1 MTNIFQ
7 NNAFSFKSVLN
18 QRADDKL
25 LQTTQR
31 LAAELDILRN
41 RDVGLALGKVT
52 GSSQSPSETVLNTQ
66 QDFISKAIQ
75 DIIDIRE
82 SLGITEAA
90 GANRPLE
97 ELFQVNKGSVVDQE
111 L

>member
-1 MTNIFQ
+1 MFP

-41 RDVGLALGKVT
+41 RDMSVALGENT
-52 GSSQSPSETVLNTQ
+52 GKALSPSETVLNTQ

-97 ELFQVNKGSVVDQE
+97 ELFQIDKGNVVDQE

>member
-1 MTNIFQ
+1 MINIFQ
-7 NNAFSFKSVLN
+7 NDAFSFKSVLN
-18 QRADDKL
+18 QRAENKL

-41 RDVGLALGKVT
+41 RDVGLALEKVT

-66 QDFISKAIQ
+66 QDFISKAIK
-75 DIIDIRE
+75 DIIDIRK
-82 SLGITEAA
+82 SLGITQAA

-97 ELFQVNKGSVVDQE
+97 ELFQIDKGGVVDKE